1 MLCEACLR
9 FGTGTYHPASLPPCL
24 LPPPPAS
31 SVSSCLSRFASRA
44 FFTLRV
50 VHLEAW
56 TTHAKLRPR
65 MLSRNRVQRKLG
77 PLLTLAERRYML
89 SCARD
94 STRSGLGSQ
103 WT

>member
-1 MLCEACLR
+1 MGCEACLR
-9 FGTGTYHPASLPPCL
+9 FGTGTYYPASLPPCL
-24 LPPPPAS
+24 LLLPPPSPPAS
-31 SVSSCLSRFASRA
+31 RVLPAVL

-50 VHLEAW
+50 VNLEAW
-56 TTHAKLRPR
+56 ATHAKLRPR

-103 WT
+103 WTS